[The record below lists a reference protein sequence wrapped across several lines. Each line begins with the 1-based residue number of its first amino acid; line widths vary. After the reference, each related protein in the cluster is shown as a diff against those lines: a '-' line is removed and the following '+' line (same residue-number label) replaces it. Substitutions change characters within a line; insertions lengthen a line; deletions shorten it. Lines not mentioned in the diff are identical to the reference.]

1 MDIKPTKEK
10 KKKRVTKQRADEL
23 NRRRESFLQN
33 FEQDDDSLLSSSK
46 QCFTI
51 NSNTGSRRGSGE
63 GVEEEEEPVVSDEDT
78 AERGEDLWMTALPVA
93 VSESSWRSKTRRAS
107 SRRRSSGLSDEDIKA
122 TLVDKLRMEKVAN
135 AFKVKDGCSP
145 KYFWD
150 DEDDTPKP

>member
-33 FEQDDDSLLSSSK
+33 FEQDDESLLSSPK

-51 NSNTGSRRGSGE
+51 NSRAGSRRGSGE
-63 GVEEEEEPVVSDEDT
+63 GVEEEEEPVSDEDT

-93 VSESSWRSKTRRAS
+93 MSESSWRSKTRRAS
-107 SRRRSSGLSDEDIKA
+107 SRRRSSGLSDEDIRA

>member
-33 FEQDDDSLLSSSK
+33 FEQDDESLLSSPK

-51 NSNTGSRRGSGE
+51 NSTAGSRRGSGE
-63 GVEEEEEPVVSDEDT
+63 VVEEEEEPVSDEDT

-93 VSESSWRSKTRRAS
+93 MSESSWRSKTRRAS
-107 SRRRSSGLSDEDIKA
+107 SRRRSSGLSDEDIRA